1 MACPAR
7 KYDSGLW
14 PARLLI
20 LATRLRVF
28 WDDVRMSLSVVAALV
43 RNLITVPAAVLRS
56 RVAKD
61 AEVLALRHENAVLR
75 RQIARV
81 RYEPADRVWLA
92 ALSPLIPRERWRQVF
107 AVIPT
112 TLLAWHR
119 QLIIGKWTFTQH
131 RRPGRPSTAPIVKQ
145 LILRLARENSTWGH
159 RRIQG
164 ELARLGYPI
173 APSTVWEILHAAG
186 IDPAPQRS
194 GPTCHQFLTAQAHGI
209 IAADF
214 LHLDTVSLKRLY
226 ALVFIEHGT
235 RRLHLAGVTTHPTAQ
250 WTVQQ
255 SRNLAMTRGCRMNS
269 LRFLIRDRD
278 SKYTHSFDAVFE
290 ANEVEILLSP
300 PRAPRANAICERV
313 VGTLR
318 RELLD
323 HMLIYNEPHAVTTL
337 TEYIRHY
344 NGHRPHQSRQQLPP
358 DSDQPPTSAAVTDLQ
373 THRVRRQ
380 SVLGGVI
387 NEYQHAA

>member
-1 MACPAR
+1 MP
-7 KYDSGLW
+7 
-14 PARLLI
+14 
-20 LATRLRVF
+20 
-28 WDDVRMSLSVVAALV
+28 LSIVTALV
-43 RNLITVPAAVLRS
+43 RNLITVPAAVLRT

-81 RYEPADRVWLA
+81 RYGPADRVWHA
-92 ALSPLIPRERWRQVF
+92 VLSRLVPRERWRQVF
-107 AVIPT
+107 AVTPA

-119 QLIIGKWTFTQH
+119 KIIARKWTFPQH
-131 RRPGRPSTAPIVKQ
+131 RRPGRPSTARTVKQ
-145 LILRLARENSTWGH
+145 LILRLAKENSTWGH

-194 GPTCHQFLTAQAHGI
+194 GPTWRQFLTAQAHGI
-209 IAADF
+209 LAADF
-214 LHLDTVSLKRLY
+214 LHLDCAVTLKRLY

-235 RRLHLAGVTTHPTAQ
+235 RRVHLAGVTAHPTAQ

-255 SRNLAMTRGCRMNS
+255 ARNLATALDRHMDS
-269 LRFLIRDRD
+269 LGFLLRDRD
-278 SKYTHSFDAVFE
+278 SKYTIAFDAVFE
-290 ANEVEILLSP
+290 ADDVEILLNP
-300 PRAPRANAICERV
+300 PRAPRANAICERA

-318 RELLD
+318 REVLD
-323 HMLIYNEPHAVTTL
+323 RVLIYNEAHAVKVL
-337 TEYIRHY
+337 TEYIQHY

-358 DSDQPPTSAAVTDLQ
+358 DSNEPPAPATVTDLQ
-373 THRVRRQ
+373 AHRIRRQ
-380 SVLGGVI
+380 PVLGALI
-387 NEYQHAA
+387 NEYHRAA

>member
-1 MACPAR
+1 MP
-7 KYDSGLW
+7 
-14 PARLLI
+14 
-20 LATRLRVF
+20 
-28 WDDVRMSLSVVAALV
+28 LSVVVTLV
-43 RNLITVPAAVLRS
+43 RNLITVPAAMLRS
-56 RVAKD
+56 RIAKD

-81 RYEPADRVWLA
+81 RYEPADRIWLA
-92 ALSPLIPRERWRQVF
+92 VLSTLMPRDRWRQVF
-107 AVIPT
+107 TVTPA
-112 TLLAWHR
+112 TLLRWHR
-119 QLIIGKWTFTQH
+119 QLLARKWTFTQR
-131 RRPGRPSTAPIVKQ
+131 RRPGRPSIAATIKQ
-145 LILRLARENSTWGH
+145 LILRLARDNSTWGH

-164 ELARLGYPI
+164 ELASLGYPI
-173 APSTVWEILHAAG
+173 APSTVWEILQAAG
-186 IDPAPQRS
+186 IAPAPQRS
-194 GPTCHQFLTAQAHGI
+194 GPTWRQFLTAQAHGI

-214 LHLDTVSLKRLY
+214 LHIDTISLKRLY

-235 RRLHLAGVTTHPTAQ
+235 RRLHLAGVTAHPTSQ

-255 SRNLAMTRGCRMNS
+255 ARNLAMTLGCRMDS

-278 SKYTHSFDAVFE
+278 SKYTRSFDAVFE

-323 HMLIYNEPHAVTTL
+323 RILVYNEAHADAAL

-344 NGHRPHQSRQQLPP
+344 NGHRPHQARQQLPP
-358 DSDQPPTSAAVTDLQ
+358 DGDEAPTQATVTDLH
-373 THRVRRQ
+373 THRIRRQ
-380 SVLGGVI
+380 PVLGGVI
-387 NEYQHAA
+387 NEYQRAA